1 MLLFLVL
8 NNRALILKRVVI
20 FQWRLND
27 FIRIRSAGY
36 LGHYAWLLTFLYW
49 LDGLLFDFIYQR
61 CLLSFFLITYFIL
74 FYLFLLNLIA
84 LLGLFI
90 IIFLI
95 LEVMSIY
102 FLEDFIRL
110 KVVNLHIILPLN
122 KLIFSTQLLAFT
134 WCNFALC

>member
-122 KLIFSTQLLAFT
+122 KLIFSTQQLAFT
-134 WCNFALC
+134 WCNFAWC